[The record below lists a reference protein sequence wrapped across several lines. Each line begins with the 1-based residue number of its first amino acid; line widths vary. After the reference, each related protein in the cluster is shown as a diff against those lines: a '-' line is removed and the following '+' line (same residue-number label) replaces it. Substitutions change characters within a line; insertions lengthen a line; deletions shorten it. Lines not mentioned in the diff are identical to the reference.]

1 MWSIPGKLVRG
12 LRTHGFNY
20 LAILARN
27 ELSYPQLSF
36 TPRLRNAMIAV
47 MDRVRPDRSRPDAIR
62 TDCLQFVCDLAVISV
77 AFDFTHCLAA
87 AELKRRQLGL
97 AGIEVIFVP
106 GPEDGLRQEPSHY
119 DQVMP
124 ATTRHWRVRH
134 ILLAMLALLP
144 SVRGYTLCASREEAA
159 ALISR
164 DAGRLYP
171 EDYRLYLPRQAARR
185 VVHDRA
191 ARGVSVFPMLRA
203 PERARELVAQF
214 LDREAHGRRA
224 IVITLRD
231 YPYTPQRNSRIDD
244 WVRFASTLDHTLYA
258 PIFVF
263 DSETIMHRSKADV
276 ADNIVCEAASWD
288 LEIRMALYEAAW
300 LNMAVMHGPMELC
313 WFSESARYL
322 IFLEIGLAAVGTEAM
337 LVEAGHPPGR
347 DLIFAKPCQHIVWE
361 GDHLSVLQR
370 EFAAMLPRLE
380 EACVT
385 PRQGQLAGAP

>member
-27 ELSYPQLSF
+27 ELSYPRLSF

-47 MDRVRPDRSRPDAIR
+47 MDRVNPDRSRPDAIPN
-62 TDCLQFVCDLAVISV
+62 DCLQFVCDLAVISV

-97 AGIEVIFVP
+97 AAIEVIFVP
-106 GPEDGLRQEPSHY
+106 GPADGLRQEASQY
-119 DQVMP
+119 DDVLP
-124 ATTRHWRVRH
+124 VAARHWRVRH

-144 SVRGYTLCASREEAA
+144 SVRGYTLCSSREEAA
-159 ALISR
+159 GLISR
-164 DAGRLYP
+164 DAGRVYP

-185 VVHDRA
+185 VVHDLA
-191 ARGVSVFPMLRA
+191 AQGVSVFPMLRA

-214 LDREAHGRRA
+214 LEREVRGRRA

-231 YPYTPQRNSRIDD
+231 YPYTPQRNSRIDN
-244 WVRFASTLDHTLYA
+244 WVRFASSLDHGVYA

-263 DSETIMHRSKADV
+263 DSETIMHRSEADV
-276 ADNIVCEAASWD
+276 GGNIVCEAASWD

-313 WFSESARYL
+313 WFSEPARYL
-322 IFLEIGLAAVGTEAM
+322 VFLEVDLAPVGTEAM
-337 LVEAGHPPGR
+337 LIDAGHPPGR
-347 DLIFAKPCQHIVWE
+347 DLIFAKPYQHIVWE
-361 GDHLSVLQR
+361 GDDLSVLQR

-380 EACVT
+380 ETCVIA
-385 PRQGQLAGAP
+385 REGQLAGGP